1 MFGVPLY
8 YDDGSLM
15 HSGMFFDI
23 DTGVSVRDGRVEQ
36 HDIIRVEH
44 FAKGAPPDTPAFLVS
59 RQVPAVTGAFIFD
72 RPRLVR
78 GARTDSRPNTFSDI
92 MRTPISA

>member
-44 FAKGAPPDTPAFLVS
+44 FGKGAPPDAPAFLVS
-59 RQVPAVTGAFIFD
+59 RQVPAVTGAFISID
-72 RPRLVR
+72 RAWFEAL
-78 GARTDSRPNTFSDI
+78 GGFAPNTFSDI